1 MPSGQTMPVLSR
13 VEGLRSIYRALLRRR
28 AYELKITVLDSSTD
42 IDRQTILTPNP
53 GRRIRFI
60 RTKVLQDAA
69 DDRHL
74 WELFF
79 GTAGNIITAPNR
91 GIDILAVPNQASAAT
106 RTFLRGEGPR
116 GSPNE
121 VLSGRWRG
129 TAPIA
134 AHQII
139 IEYTEES

>member
-1 MPSGQTMPVLSR
+1 MANLARREKV
-13 VEGLRSIYRALLRRR
+13 RR
-28 AYELKITVLDSSTD
+28 AYRARMRRRRYQLQIRAVDSSTD
-42 IDRQTILTPNP
+42 IDRQTILSPSP

-60 RTKVLQDAA
+60 RTRVLQDAS
-69 DDRHL
+69 DGRHL

-79 GTAGNIITAPNR
+79 GDAGNIITTPNR
-91 GIDILAVPNQASAAT
+91 SIDILAIPDLGSDAS

-116 GSPNE
+116 GKSNE

-129 TAPIA
+129 TAPTNV
-134 AHQII
+134 HKII

>member
-1 MPSGQTMPVLSR
+1 MPNIARREKV
-13 VEGLRSIYRALLRRR
+13 RR
-28 AYELKITVLDSSTD
+28 AYRARMRRRRYQLQIRAVDSSTN
-42 IDRQTILTPNP
+42 IDRQTILSPSP

-60 RTKVLQDAA
+60 RTRVLQDVS
-69 DDRHL
+69 DGRHL

-79 GTAGNIITAPNR
+79 GDAGNIITTPNR
-91 GIDILAVPNQASAAT
+91 SIDILAIPDLGSDAS

-116 GSPNE
+116 GKLNE

-129 TAPIA
+129 TAPTTS
-134 AHQII
+134 HKII